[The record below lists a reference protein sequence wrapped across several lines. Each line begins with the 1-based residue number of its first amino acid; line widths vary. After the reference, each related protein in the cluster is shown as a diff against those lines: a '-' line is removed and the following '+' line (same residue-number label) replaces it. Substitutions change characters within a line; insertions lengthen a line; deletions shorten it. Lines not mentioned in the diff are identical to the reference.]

1 MADFGTLP
9 TTVQSLLVAFYTG
22 HSTMTQET
30 RDLLPHHP
38 EGSAKPNNS
47 SRAKVCSS
55 GSCDEQRR
63 KVGESGM
70 AGHCFRTVRK
80 ERSRLVTARSVLE
93 RGLLV
98 RGTEILQPRDG
109 DIGIRTIRISI
120 ALLLQESGSESQE
133 TN

>member
-63 KVGESGM
+63 KVGEVEWQDIVSELLG
-70 AGHCFRTVRK
+70 RK
-80 ERSRLVTARSVLE
+80 GLV
-93 RGLLV
+93 
-98 RGTEILQPRDG
+98 
-109 DIGIRTIRISI
+109 
-120 ALLLQESGSESQE
+120 
-133 TN
+133 